1 YLRMLKMHEEL
12 FTPSSRVT
20 FSILNHFLKLESIF
34 AKSNFLLQNTTEYEE
49 RKLIRAAIRRLRA
62 KEIQGALERIQLTGR
77 HVEQPQNPQRRI
89 NVEDTQRENV
99 DRTERIDKLQNQT
112 RHKEALATGSNS
124 DMVLVLDPLLRES
137 VSCPLPICAGSP
149 PSDALPTYKD
159 CSDSAESDQSGGSL
173 HCGCLNSSA
182 LAPCHGSC
190 ICSTLVS
197 DISERGTSQKWA
209 AGAEPGGGS
218 SPGTNLG
225 AGGNAHGSGKA
236 VDLHSTTTAVTE
248 TQDKEVNGT
257 TPASTLNLEPNCP
270 RGRPKGRALKH
281 REVTLGIDTLLFP
294 LNKDAVFT
302 NRPTSCQPLSQVG
315 SVPDSVCKFTEPL
328 ETLVQRRNEQHS
340 IQSPDTSSHCSPLL
354 PSSCLAASTAR
365 GGGHGNDSPAQS
377 QACAD
382 QSLGVVG
389 GSQNAAENVRRSSCS
404 SDEGQAPEGE
414 ASSGIADTHRDP
426 LASMKTF
433 LTIEIKDG
441 RTASQQSP
449 LSSSTAGTVMPRI
462 LSGPGGQRS
471 GRYFTVTCRLN
482 TKIPVNLTMPGVNLD
497 LVSALEDKV
506 ASLGSPSGEC
516 AECGLE
522 AVIGDLLVESVV
534 DEDPDEN
541 LDNTEEGVSRL
552 ELTLQCAVQEIHCDL
567 KAFGKYVDVRLEE
580 ATAKVNPAIEAIAT
594 LQEENLRL
602 RLQQEKLARQIEA
615 LCQALGLPEDQPSQD
630 QDIIIVPL
638 EPSADPVPH
647 PPTFSTRRSSSTPSL
662 ISSFSRSNSMPRQS
676 EKSNCTGGPVDFSA
690 VIFQV
695 LPKQSA
701 HSVPA
706 PLQMEESAFTVAS
719 AVQMASDA
727 PAVPN
732 GSSLA
737 QLKSEAA
744 SSSSGS
750 KLTSEQ
756 LEAIQDEEIL
766 DKMLDDSKDF
776 EERKMIRAAMREL
789 RKKKRDQREKE
800 REVRLQ
806 ELRQQREER
815 AQKDRSGAGEVVVR
829 KVEKSVDGS
838 TVSEITKTNRFAQS
852 DEGSRM
858 SRSTITETT
867 YTQKSDRGTM
877 QTKSYS
883 YSSSSST
890 KKVGSVFDREDDS
903 ALERRQAERRKELV
917 RAQTLPKTSAV
928 QARRAMMEKLD
939 KDSGSSP
946 AQVNKV
952 HRSTSFGVPNANSI
966 KQMLLDWCRAK
977 TRDYENVDIQ
987 NFSSSWS
994 DGMAFCALVHNFF
1007 PEAFDYSALSPSNRR
1022 QNFEVA
1028 FKTAEKLAD
1037 CPQLLD
1043 VDDMVRL
1050 REPDW
1055 KCVYTYLQEF
1065 YRGLVQKG
1073 LVKTKHST

>member
-1 YLRMLKMHEEL
+1 IPGL
-12 FTPSSRVT
+12 F
-20 FSILNHFLKLESIF
+20 I
-34 AKSNFLLQNTTEYEE
+34 
-49 RKLIRAAIRRLRA
+49 
-62 KEIQGALERIQLTGR
+62 
-77 HVEQPQNPQRRI
+77 
-89 NVEDTQRENV
+89 
-99 DRTERIDKLQNQT
+99 
-112 RHKEALATGSNS
+112 
-124 DMVLVLDPLLRES
+124 
-137 VSCPLPICAGSP
+137 
-149 PSDALPTYKD
+149 
-159 CSDSAESDQSGGSL
+159 
-173 HCGCLNSSA
+173 
-182 LAPCHGSC
+182 
-190 ICSTLVS
+190 
-197 DISERGTSQKWA
+197 
-209 AGAEPGGGS
+209 
-218 SPGTNLG
+218 
-225 AGGNAHGSGKA
+225 
-236 VDLHSTTTAVTE
+236 
-248 TQDKEVNGT
+248 
-257 TPASTLNLEPNCP
+257 
-270 RGRPKGRALKH
+270 
-281 REVTLGIDTLLFP
+281 
-294 LNKDAVFT
+294 
-302 NRPTSCQPLSQVG
+302 
-315 SVPDSVCKFTEPL
+315 
-328 ETLVQRRNEQHS
+328 
-340 IQSPDTSSHCSPLL
+340 
-354 PSSCLAASTAR
+354 
-365 GGGHGNDSPAQS
+365 
-377 QACAD
+377 
-382 QSLGVVG
+382 
-389 GSQNAAENVRRSSCS
+389 
-404 SDEGQAPEGE
+404 
-414 ASSGIADTHRDP
+414 
-426 LASMKTF
+426 
-433 LTIEIKDG
+433 
-441 RTASQQSP
+441 
-449 LSSSTAGTVMPRI
+449 
-462 LSGPGGQRS
+462 
-471 GRYFTVTCRLN
+471 
-482 TKIPVNLTMPGVNLD
+482 
-497 LVSALEDKV
+497 
-506 ASLGSPSGEC
+506 
-516 AECGLE
+516 
-522 AVIGDLLVESVV
+522 
-534 DEDPDEN
+534 DEN

-615 LCQALGLPEDQPSQD
+615 LCQALGLPEDH
-630 QDIIIVPL
+630 
-638 EPSADPVPH
+638 ADPVPH

-662 ISSFSRSNSMPRQS
+662 ISSFSRSNSMVGLGL
-676 EKSNCTGGPVDFSA
+676 CIA
-690 VIFQV
+690 AIFQV
-695 LPKQSA
+695 LP
-701 HSVPA
+701 
-706 PLQMEESAFTVAS
+706 
-719 AVQMASDA
+719 
-727 PAVPN
+727 N
-732 GSSLA
+732 
-737 QLKSEAA
+737 EAA

-852 DEGSRM
+852 G
-858 SRSTITETT
+858 
-867 YTQKSDRGTM
+867 GTM

-939 KDSGSSP
+939 KDSGSP

>member
-1 YLRMLKMHEEL
+1 MTDQKYSTLDETSLRNLLDGTVDIVERRLIRTAIRELQRCEIEDMEAALTNKRFRRGLEHRHEDKENQLRPDVAASLDML
-12 FTPSSRVT
+12 SRKVEDIQDIDT
-20 FSILNHFLKLESIF
+20 LS
-34 AKSNFLLQNTTEYEE
+34 AMLQNTTEYEE

-190 ICSTLVS
+190 VCSTLVS

-248 TQDKEVNGT
+248 TQDEEVNGT

-302 NRPTSCQPLSQVG
+302 NRPTSCQPLSQAG

-471 GRYFTVTCRLN
+471 
-482 TKIPVNLTMPGVNLD
+482 
-497 LVSALEDKV
+497 
-506 ASLGSPSGEC
+506 
-516 AECGLE
+516 
-522 AVIGDLLVESVV
+522 
-534 DEDPDEN
+534 
-541 LDNTEEGVSRL
+541 
-552 ELTLQCAVQEIHCDL
+552 ELTLGL
-567 KAFGKYVDVRLEE
+567 R
-580 ATAKVNPAIEAIAT
+580 ATPFK
-594 LQEENLRL
+594 
-602 RLQQEKLARQIEA
+602 
-615 LCQALGLPEDQPSQD
+615 
-630 QDIIIVPL
+630 
-638 EPSADPVPH
+638 
-647 PPTFSTRRSSSTPSL
+647 FSN
-662 ISSFSRSNSMPRQS
+662 SSFSMGSSI
-676 EKSNCTGGPVDFSA
+676 K
-690 VIFQV
+690 
-695 LPKQSA
+695 
-701 HSVPA
+701 
-706 PLQMEESAFTVAS
+706 MEESAFTVAS

-789 RKKKRDQREKE
+789 RKKKREARLGCSVEELDQREKE

-867 YTQKSDRGTM
+867 CTQKSDRGTM

-939 KDSGSSP
+939 KDSGSP